1 MKDAKAWDFT
11 HCQIGHPCYTC
22 DPTVC
27 SFYTTYSLDKGQD
40 EKENENERTIEKSE
54 GNQQ

>member
-11 HCQIGHPCYTC
+11 HCQIGHPCYNC
-22 DPTVC
+22 DPIICT
-27 SFYTTYSLDKGQD
+27 FYTTYSLDKGQD
-40 EKENENERTIEKSE
+40 EKEKENERTIEKSE